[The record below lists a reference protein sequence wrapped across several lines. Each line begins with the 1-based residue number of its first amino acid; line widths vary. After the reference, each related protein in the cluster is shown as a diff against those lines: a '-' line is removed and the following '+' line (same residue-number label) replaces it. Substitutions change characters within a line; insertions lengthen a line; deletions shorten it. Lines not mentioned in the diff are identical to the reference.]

1 MKKKLVKRNP
11 PYRVDPT
18 FWAMRKLYEKY
29 HREPIAWRDGYK
41 WRYEET
47 RKDLIKAIKREPT
60 FEEIASV
67 FVYRYAEED
76 QHFNRTDFLL
86 SDETKEIRKN
96 LKEASS

>member
-1 MKKKLVKRNP
+1 MKWMKWQN
-11 PYRVDPT
+11 RVDPT
-18 FWAMRKLYEKY
+18 FWAMRKLYKKY

-47 RKDLIKAIKREPT
+47 RKDLIKVIKREPT

-96 LKEASS
+96 LKEETK